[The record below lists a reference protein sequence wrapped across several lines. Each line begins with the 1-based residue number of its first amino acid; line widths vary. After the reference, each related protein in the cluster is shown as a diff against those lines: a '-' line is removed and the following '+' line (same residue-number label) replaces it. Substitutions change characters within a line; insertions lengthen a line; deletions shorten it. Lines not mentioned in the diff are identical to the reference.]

1 MNVLSGRPAGGARPW
16 DENREA
22 QRRPKQASEPP
33 HDPAALLLY
42 SFRAARG
49 VAAGR
54 SVGAQIQN
62 LRGQILHSAV
72 CCEVYCFRVHT
83 SPSNRLAE
91 PARQPPDLDYEN
103 GSGTKAAP
111 VL

>member
-1 MNVLSGRPAGGARPW
+1 MRTARHSGGQSR
-16 DENREA
+16 
-22 QRRPKQASEPP
+22 QVSRRMIRLRYSY
-33 HDPAALLLY
+33 LY